1 MKTKYRPVFVFHES
15 LSRQV
20 FYWPQ
25 SSYDFFKSTYTVLL
39 LRHWFAGELDLWFI
53 TSQYSKLGHSKY
65 CMWVRISR
73 QAAQTAVTPV
83 HPGLRFSHQLTEHSV
98 SVWVGHVLA
107 FSGTLM
113 LTNHRASFDSLC
125 DSLILISK
133 SVPLMNISLPLHTNI
148 AFIFFLQICC
158 ICCRWRASSTVVS
171 NHYKSN
177 NYIIRE

>member
-53 TSQYSKLGHSKY
+53 ISQYSKLGHSKY

-98 SVWVGHVLA
+98 SVWVGHVFA

-148 AFIFFLQICC
+148 AFIFFCRYAVYVVDGEPAAQLFQI
-158 ICCRWRASSTVVS
+158 
-171 NHYKSN
+171 
-177 NYIIRE
+177 IIKVTIT